1 MGSQINLE
9 ENMTIQKKI
18 FAAIALLLM
27 AAPLLVQAAP
37 LAEKEDLANSLL
49 VLWTSGDKEVA
60 QNMVFMYVY
69 NSKKNGWWGRVR
81 LLIWGPSAKL
91 LSEDKD
97 LQASLAKM
105 KEIGVELYACKA
117 CADRYGVGEKLT
129 ELGVMVKYTGT
140 DLTDWLKAGW
150 INLTI

>member
-1 MGSQINLE
+1 ME
-9 ENMTIQKKI
+9 ENMIIHKRI
-18 FAAIALLLM
+18 LAVVVLLLM
-27 AAPLLVQAAP
+27 TAPFLAQASS
-37 LAEKEDLANSLL
+37 LSETEDLSNSLL

-69 NSKKNGWWGRVR
+69 NAKKNKWWGRVR

-97 LQASLAKM
+97 LQASLVKM

-117 CADRYGVGEKLT
+117 CADRYGVGDKLT
-129 ELGVMVKYTGT
+129 ALGVTVKYTGT

>member
-1 MGSQINLE
+1 MNIHTRICA
-9 ENMTIQKKI
+9 MAVI
-18 FAAIALLLM
+18 LLM
-27 AAPLLVQAAP
+27 ATPFLAQASS
-37 LAEKEDLANSLL
+37 LAETEDLSNSLL

-69 NSKKNGWWGRVR
+69 NAKKNKWWGRVR
-81 LLIWGPSAKL
+81 MLIWGPSAKL

-97 LQASLAKM
+97 LQAGLTQM

-117 CADRYGVGEKLT
+117 CADRYGVGEKLI
-129 ELGVMVKYTGT
+129 ELGVTVKYTGT